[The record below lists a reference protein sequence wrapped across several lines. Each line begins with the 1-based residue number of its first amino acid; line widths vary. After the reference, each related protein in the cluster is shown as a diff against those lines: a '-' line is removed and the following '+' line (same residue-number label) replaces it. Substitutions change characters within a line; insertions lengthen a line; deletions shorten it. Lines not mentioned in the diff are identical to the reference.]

1 MYKSLRHLSIL
12 WACVLLHLCIVES
25 VIPRRARMN
34 QSAIKISIQLTYLN
48 TNMKTAIYA
57 LGLLMTSAIGSTLLA
72 QGKRVPASAGRQEF
86 IEVEKGVKLHVTD
99 LGEGQPIV
107 LIHGWPLSDA
117 MFEYQY
123 QSLAKKG
130 FRVIGITLRG
140 FGQSDR
146 PYGKYNFDVF
156 SDDIKVVLE
165 KLNIQNAVLGGFSMG
180 GAVVLHYVTKYN
192 AAHIGKLALFGAAAP
207 SWKQRKDFPYG
218 LSDADA
224 AGLVKATMTSRQDLI
239 ASFGAQFPAKEGGI
253 SKNVEK
259 WLENINL
266 EAWPYAITESIT
278 ALVDLDLRPQL
289 SKIKIP
295 VAIFHGTQDKLCDFV
310 FAEQLNKGI
319 KNSYIV
325 KFENSGHALFVE
337 EMEKFN
343 TELEKF
349 AKS

>member
-1 MYKSLRHLSIL
+1 MKTTILVLSFL
-12 WACVLLHLCIVES
+12 
-25 VIPRRARMN
+25 
-34 QSAIKISIQLTYLN
+34 ISIVFN
-48 TNMKTAIYA
+48 VSI
-57 LGLLMTSAIGSTLLA
+57 SA
-72 QGKRVPASAGRQEF
+72 QGKRVPASAGRQEY

-117 MFEYQY
+117 MYEYQY
-123 QSLAKKG
+123 QSLSRKG

-140 FGQSDR
+140 FGQSDK

-180 GAVVLHYVTKYN
+180 GAVVLHYVTKYD
-192 AAHIGKLALFGAAAP
+192 AAHISKLALFAAAAP
-207 SWKQRKDFPYG
+207 SWKQREGYPYG
-218 LSDADA
+218 VSDADA
-224 AGLVKATMTSRQDLI
+224 EGLIKATMTSRQDLI
-239 ASFGAQFPAKEGGI
+239 ASFGAGFPAKEGGI

-266 EAWPYAITESIT
+266 EAGPYAITESIT
-278 ALVDLDLRPQL
+278 ALRDLDLRPEL

-295 VAIFHGTQDKLCDFV
+295 VAIFHGTQDKLCDFSL
-310 FAEQLNKGI
+310 AEQLNKGI

-337 EMEKFN
+337 EAEKFN
-343 TELEKF
+343 AELEKF
-349 AKS
+349 AKK

>member
-1 MYKSLRHLSIL
+1 MKNLIL
-12 WACVLLHLCIVES
+12 
-25 VIPRRARMN
+25 
-34 QSAIKISIQLTYLN
+34 T
-48 TNMKTAIYA
+48 
-57 LGLLMTSAIGSTLLA
+57 LGLFSTLLMSHTSFS
-72 QGKRVPASAGRQEF
+72 QTKRIAASAGRAEY

-107 LIHGWPLSDA
+107 LIHGWPLSDE
-117 MFEYQY
+117 MYEYQY
-123 QSLAKKG
+123 QYLSRKG

-140 FGQSDR
+140 FGKSDK
-146 PYGKYNFDVF
+146 PYGRYDFDVF

-165 KLNIQNAVLGGFSMG
+165 KLKIEKAVLGGFSMG
-180 GAVVLHYVTKYN
+180 GAVVIHYVTKYN
-192 AAHIGKLALFGAAAP
+192 AAHVGKLAFFGAAAP
-207 SWKQRKDFPYG
+207 SWKKRGGSPYG
-218 LSDADA
+218 ISEADGN
-224 AGLVKATMTSRQDLI
+224 GLVTQTMTARQDLI
-239 ASFGAQFPAKEGGI
+239 AGFGSAFPAKEGNI

-266 EAWPYAITESIT
+266 QASPYAITESIK
-278 ALVDLDLRPQL
+278 ALLNLDLRPEL

-295 VAIFHGTQDKLCDFV
+295 TAIFHGTQDKLCPFE
-310 FAEQLNKGI
+310 FATELNAGI
-319 KNSYIV
+319 KNSRII